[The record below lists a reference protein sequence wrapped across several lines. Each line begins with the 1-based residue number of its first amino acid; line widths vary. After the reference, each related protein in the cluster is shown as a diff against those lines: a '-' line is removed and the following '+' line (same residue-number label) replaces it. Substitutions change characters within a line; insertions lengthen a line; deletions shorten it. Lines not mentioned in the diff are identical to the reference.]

1 MKINFIKIS
10 YFKMILLFH
19 ISADSLLLYTLTYS
33 NSNTLSSSIF
43 DSSMSK
49 FLQIDNIAL
58 KKIKQDPTML

>member
-1 MKINFIKIS
+1 
-10 YFKMILLFH
+10 MILLFH